1 MKEEIANV
9 RQREAD
15 DEKVDIQELLLS
27 ILFIGCGLLV
37 QF

>member
-15 DEKVDIQELLLS
+15 DEKVDIQELLLES
-27 ILFIGCGLLV
+27 MEK
-37 QF
+37 

>member
-15 DEKVDIQELLLS
+15 DEKVDIQELLFKY
-27 ILFIGCGLLV
+27 ILNSATL
-37 QF
+37 